1 MSIPVQYALL
11 SLALFVGMLI
21 CLELGRR
28 LGAARRAAGGED
40 GGIGAVD
47 GAVFGLLGLLL
58 AFTFSGAADRF
69 DSRRELIVQEANAI
83 GTAWL
88 RLDLLSP
95 DARETLRARFRDYLD
110 SRLLVYR
117 KVPDLAAVQ
126 AELRRSGELQ
136 TEIWTLALSAARA
149 EGSPPQMLLLP
160 ALNEMFDITTTRT
173 AAAFRH
179 PPAVVF
185 AMLAGLCLLS
195 ALLAG
200 FGMASRVAAAR
211 PWLHMGAYAL
221 VMSVAFF
228 VIMNLEYPRL
238 GLIRVDMA
246 DQVLVDLRA
255 GMK

>member
-1 MSIPVQYALL
+1 MNLPQQDALV
-11 SLALFVGMLI
+11 SLALFVGMLA
-21 CLELGRR
+21 CLETGRR
-28 LGAARRAAGGED
+28 IGAARKKEQPEGGSD
-40 GGIGAVD
+40 GSGAVD

-58 AFTFSGAADRF
+58 AFTFSGAAERF
-69 DSRRELIVQEANAI
+69 DNRRALIVQEANAI

-88 RLDLLSP
+88 RLDVLSP
-95 DARETLRARFRDYLD
+95 EARETLRGRFRDYLD

-117 KVPDLAAVQ
+117 KLPDLEAAQ
-126 AELRRSGELQ
+126 AELRRSAELQ
-136 TEIWTLALSAARA
+136 SEIWALATQAARA
-149 EGSPPQMLLLP
+149 EGPPAPMLVLP

-173 AAAFRH
+173 AAGFRH

-200 FGMASRVAAAR
+200 VGMGGRPSR

-221 VMSVAFF
+221 VMSLAFF
-228 VIMNLEYPRL
+228 LIRNLEYPRL
-238 GLIRVDMA
+238 GLIRVDAA

-255 GMK
+255 SMN

>member
-1 MSIPVQYALL
+1 
-11 SLALFVGMLI
+11 MLI

-28 LGAARRAAGGED
+28 LGAARREAEGEG

-110 SRLLVYR
+110 SRLLIYR
-117 KVPDLAAVQ
+117 KVPHLAAVQ

-136 TEIWTLALSAARA
+136 AEIWTLAIGATRA

-179 PPAVVF
+179 PPPVVF

-200 FGMASRVAAAR
+200 FGMAGRAGPR

-221 VMSVAFF
+221 VMSMAFF

-238 GLIRVDMA
+238 GLIRVDIA

-255 GMK
+255 SMK

>member
-28 LGAARRAAGGED
+28 LGAARRAAEGGD

-95 DARETLRARFRDYLD
+95 DARETLRAKFRDYLD

-136 TEIWTLALSAARA
+136 AEIWTLAISATRA

-200 FGMASRVAAAR
+200 FGMPSRAAAAR

>member
-1 MSIPVQYALL
+1 MSVAILYAFMSIG
-11 SLALFVGMLI
+11 LFAGMVI
-21 CLELGRR
+21 CLEVGRR
-28 LGAARRAAGGED
+28 LGAARPETESG

-69 DSRRELIVQEANAI
+69 DTRRGLLVEEANAI

-88 RLDLLSP
+88 RLDLLPP

-117 KVPDLAAVQ
+117 KLPDLAAAQ

-136 TEIWTLALSAARA
+136 NEIWTLALGAARS
-149 EGSPPQMLLLP
+149 EGSPAQMLLLP
-160 ALNEMFDITTTRT
+160 ALNQMFDITTTRT
-173 AAAFRH
+173 AAGFRH
-179 PPAVVF
+179 PPPVIF
-185 AMLAGLCLLS
+185 ALLAGLCLLS

-200 FGMASRVAAAR
+200 FGMASRAATR

-221 VMSVAFF
+221 VMSTAFF
-228 VIMNLEYPRL
+228 VIMNLEHPRM
-238 GLIRVDMA
+238 GLIRIDMA
-246 DQVLVDLRA
+246 DQILVDLRA
-255 GMK
+255 SMK